1 MDLGVSLSSRRAL
14 AVDRAA
20 AWRLALGA
28 LVAAN
33 IVVRTWAAWQH
44 SVPNYFPD
52 EYIYSSISRS
62 LAAGHLPA
70 VRGHFAAFPAL
81 LQPLATAPAW
91 WFGSL
96 ETGYRITQAI
106 DVVAMST
113 AALATWWLAR
123 IVGVSRGL
131 AFTAAALSIA
141 VPDMFYSG
149 WILSEPFSYPLFVA
163 ALAAGTLALARP
175 TRRHEALFVAFA
187 VLAVF
192 ARLQLVVMI
201 PAYLAAALL
210 LRRLRMQKLAL
221 AGLVA
226 VGALVGAAVLGFY
239 HKASVGML
247 SPAEL
252 GRNLF
257 VLAFAAGWIIVPAAL
272 IGLADCWLRPRGP
285 AERAFGVL
293 ALTAGAGVIA
303 EATLYGD
310 RTLVHERY
318 DFYVLPLL
326 FVAFALHAARGWPR
340 PRVHALLALAMLALA
355 STVTLAGWL
364 FSHSLL
370 LVALRRFEKATH
382 SAGTGSLYVALLVG
396 ALSLVSIGLAWR
408 RLTAVVAALAFAFL
422 IAASCFVLTFDRRN
436 SQETRAVTLPNGP
449 DWIAGPATVVLDFTN
464 RSNVIQQLFWN
475 RGAKQLALLPGA
487 DAPDQFPTAQTR
499 IASDGRLAGLS
510 GRVVLDENGN
520 ALLPAQ
526 PLRRNGRGWVEAAT
540 PQLVAELGG
549 RTTDNWLS
557 QKGVIRLFRPGRLT
571 FTVTSPGRQ
580 TLKIAGRTLHLR
592 GGTPTQVSV
601 CTLGA
606 SHYRFSTHGWVG
618 LREVSAET
626 SFPTFRAG
634 ARCGRE

>member
-326 FVAFALHAARGWPR
+326 FVGFALHAARGWPR
-340 PRVHALLALAMLALA
+340 PRVHAVLALAMIALA

-364 FSHSLL
+364 FSHSLF
-370 LVALRRFEKATH
+370 LVALRRFEKTTH
-382 SAGTGSLYVALLVG
+382 SAGTGSLYVALIAG

-408 RLTAVVAALAFAFL
+408 RQTAAVAALAFAFL
-422 IAASCFVLTFDRRN
+422 IAASCFVLTFDRSN
-436 SQETRAVTLPNGP
+436 SQETRSVTLPNGP

-487 DAPDQFPTAQTR
+487 DAPDQFPEAQTR
-499 IASDGRLAGLS
+499 IASDGRLAGLA

-520 ALLPAQ
+520 ALVPAQ
-526 PLRRNGRGWVEAAT
+526 TIRRNGRGWVEAAT
-540 PQLVAELGG
+540 PQLAAELGG
-549 RTTDNWLS
+549 RTTDTWLS

-571 FTVTSPGRQ
+571 FTVIPPGAQ
-580 TLKIAGRTLHLR
+580 TLELGSRTLHLP
-592 GGTPTQVSV
+592 GGKPALVSI
-601 CTLGA
+601 CTLGTTTY
-606 SHYRFSTHGWVG
+606 HFSSHGWVG
-618 LREVSAET
+618 LRQVSARA
-626 SFPTFRAG
+626 SFPTFRPGAG
-634 ARCGRE
+634 CGRE

>member
-272 IGLADCWLRPRGP
+272 IGLVDCWLRPRGP
-285 AERAFGVL
+285 AERAFGAL

-340 PRVHALLALAMLALA
+340 PRAHALLALAMLALA
-355 STVTLAGWL
+355 STVTLSGWL

-408 RLTAVVAALAFAFL
+408 RLTAVMAALAFAFL

-475 RGAKQLALLPGA
+475 RGARQLALLPGA

-526 PLRRNGRGWVEAAT
+526 PLRRNGRGWVEAVT